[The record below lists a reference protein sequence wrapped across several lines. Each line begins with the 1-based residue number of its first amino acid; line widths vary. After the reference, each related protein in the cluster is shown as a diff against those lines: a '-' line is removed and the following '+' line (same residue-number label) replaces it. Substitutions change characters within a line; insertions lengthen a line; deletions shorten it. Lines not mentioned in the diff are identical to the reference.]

1 MNQIIMS
8 GTVKRDATA
17 NNGFLDFALMVPGE
31 KRSDVFDCWTSDR
44 SEAYR
49 ELEGFVSE
57 GEELTI
63 IGHLCKRTWTEQDRL
78 AGDLVE
84 VRATKTIIFV
94 DSIGEEE

>member
-63 IGHLCKRTWTEQDRL
+63 IGHLCKRTWTEQDML